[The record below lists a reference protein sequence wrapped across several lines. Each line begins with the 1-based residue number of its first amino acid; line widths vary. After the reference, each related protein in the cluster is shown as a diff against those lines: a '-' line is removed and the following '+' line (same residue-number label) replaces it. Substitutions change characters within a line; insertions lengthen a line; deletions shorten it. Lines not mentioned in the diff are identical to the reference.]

1 MADNSITDAVGTK
14 LLFENDRVRVW
25 DLRLAPGEETPF
37 HRHSTDF
44 LYVVI
49 GDGELQTLFPDGTAD
64 PPRQM
69 QDGDVRF
76 REVPS
81 ESIHA
86 AKNVGSGP
94 WRNIVVELK
103 RESAKG

>member
-1 MADNSITDAVGTK
+1 MSELQITDAVGAR

-25 DLRLAPGEETPF
+25 DLRLEPGEQTPF

-49 GDGELQTLFPDGTAD
+49 GDGELQTVFLDGTAD
-64 PPRQM
+64 PPRAM
-69 QDGDVRF
+69 ADGEVRY
-76 REVPS
+76 REVRG
-81 ESIHA
+81 ESVHA
-86 AKNVGSGP
+86 ARNTGRGL

-103 RESAKG
+103 RSSGQG

>member
-1 MADNSITDAVGTK
+1 MSQPPITDAVGTK

-25 DLRLAPGEETPF
+25 DFRLAPGEQMPL
-37 HRHSTDF
+37 HRHTTDF

-64 PPRQM
+64 PPRTM
-69 QDGDVRF
+69 ADGDVRF
-76 REVPS
+76 REVAD
-81 ESIHA
+81 ESVHA
-86 AKNVGSGP
+86 AKNVGSMP

-103 RESAKG
+103 PQST

>member
-1 MADNSITDAVGTK
+1 MSQPPITDAVGTR

-25 DLRLAPGEETPF
+25 DLRLATGEQTPF

-49 GDGELQTLFPDGTAD
+49 GDGELQTLLPDGTAE
-64 PPRQM
+64 PPRPM
-69 QDGDVRF
+69 TDGEVRF
-76 REVPS
+76 REVPTQ
-81 ESIHA
+81 SIHA
-86 AKNVGSGP
+86 AKNVGSSP

-103 RESAKG
+103 R

>member
-1 MADNSITDAVGTK
+1 MSDIQVTDAVGTR

-25 DLRLAPGEETPF
+25 DLRLQPGEQTPF

-49 GDGELQTLFPDGTAD
+49 GDGELQTLFPDSTTD

-69 QDGDVRF
+69 ADGDVRF
-76 REVPS
+76 REVAG
-81 ESIHA
+81 ESVHA
-86 AKNVGSGP
+86 AKNVGSAP

-103 RESAKG
+103 K

>member
-1 MADNSITDAVGTK
+1 MTQPRITSEVGTK

-25 DLRLAPGEETPF
+25 DLRLAPGEQTEF

-49 GDGELQTLFPDGTAD
+49 GDGELQTLFADGTAD
-64 PPRQM
+64 SPREM
-69 QDGDVRF
+69 KDGDVRF
-76 REVPS
+76 RDVPD
-81 ESIHA
+81 ESVHA
-86 AKNVGSGP
+86 AKNVGRTP

-103 RESAKG
+103 REST